1 MVKPV
6 LPPAYDLVV
15 IAGERDAFDRACE
28 LARTRV
34 EDGLLVW
41 NERRDR
47 LQMAVLLEPEAALP
61 ITLQALSVFVLALGD
76 ALGGFTAPAL
86 PLALRWPNIVLV
98 DGMELARARCA
109 WSDPAA
115 ADDSPAWLVLG
126 VDMPLHEP
134 PEPGREPDRL
144 TLEGAAGEPVAPAE
158 IVAQIARHFLL
169 WVDRWQSQGFAPI
182 ARAWNQRLDGMGRVQ
197 TVKLGGIEAAG
208 IVEGLDAE
216 GRLLVGGRP
225 LGLYELQPEL
235 LSRPC

>member
-15 IAGERDAFDRACE
+15 IAGERDAFARACE
-28 LARTRV
+28 LAQMRV

-47 LQMAVLLEPEAALP
+47 LQMAVLLEPEAALQT
-61 ITLQALSVFVLALGD
+61 TLQALHVFVLALGD
-76 ALGGFTAPAL
+76 ALGSFTAPAL
-86 PLALRWPNIVLV
+86 QLGLRWPNIVLV

-109 WSDPAA
+109 WGDPAVG
-115 ADDSPAWLVLG
+115 DIPAWLVLG
-126 VDMPLHEP
+126 VDMALHEP

-144 TLEGAAGEPVAPAE
+144 TLEGAAGERVAPAD

-169 WVDRWQSQGFAPI
+169 WMDRWQNQGFGPI
-182 ARAWNQRLDGMGRVQ
+182 ARAWNQRLDGLGRVQ
-197 TVKLGGIEAAG
+197 TVNVGGIEAAG
-208 IVEGLDAE
+208 IVEGLDEE
-216 GRLLVGGRP
+216 GRFLVGGRP
-225 LGLYELQPEL
+225 LGLLDLQPES